1 MLGLRFE
8 AGKSLW
14 KAKETSMTIYM
25 SAVSGKGGA
34 GKTTAVILLAGEFAL
49 EGKSVLLIDADGRQ
63 NLSTWFQR
71 SIDKN
76 FQPEGITLVTAVQD
90 VGIRRI
96 LDKDAIKYDVVIM
109 DSPGQDTVTRD
120 TVIAGSHVVVTP
132 IQPAQDEIVAAGQ
145 AASDVAEM
153 SDQLGRDIPHLI
165 YRTRISMPNRAL
177 EEYRLIRPSVA
188 NLRSGGYNS
197 HLLETELVERNP
209 YREIRTGY
217 GTLQMLELTEPV
229 KKARAEV
236 LAFKQ
241 EVDGFLQTY
250 TRS

>member
-1 MLGLRFE
+1 
-8 AGKSLW
+8 
-14 KAKETSMTIYM
+14 MTICM

-71 SIDKN
+71 SIDKDC
-76 FQPEGITLVTAVQD
+76 QPDGIALVTAAQGA
-90 VGIRRI
+90 GIRQV
-96 LDKDAIKYDVVIM
+96 LEQDAADYDIVIM

-120 TVIAGSHVVVTP
+120 TIIAGSQLVVTP

-145 AASDVAEM
+145 AASDVADM
-153 SDQLGRDIPHLI
+153 SDQLGRQIPHLI

-177 EEYRLIRPSVA
+177 EEYRLIRPFVA
-188 NLRSGGYNS
+188 NLQEGGYNS

-217 GTLQMLELTEPV
+217 GTLQMLELTDPV
-229 KKARAEV
+229 KKARAEA
-236 LAFKQ
+236 LAFKH
-241 EVDGFLQTY
+241 EVESYLQT
-250 TRS
+250 TARG

>member
-1 MLGLRFE
+1 
-8 AGKSLW
+8 
-14 KAKETSMTIYM
+14 M

-63 NLSTWFQR
+63 NLSTWFER
-71 SIDKN
+71 SIEKN
-76 FQPEGITLVTAVQD
+76 YQPDGIALVTAAQGS
-90 VGIRRI
+90 GIRQV
-96 LDKDAIKYDVVIM
+96 LEQDAADYDVVIM

-120 TVIAGSHVVVTP
+120 TIIAGSQLVITP

-145 AASDVAEM
+145 AASDVADM
-153 SDQLGRDIPHLI
+153 SDQIGRQIPHLI

-177 EEYRLIRPSVA
+177 EEYRLIRPFVA
-188 NLRSGGYNS
+188 NLQEGGYNS

-217 GTLQMLELTEPV
+217 GTLQMLELTDPV
-229 KKARAEV
+229 KKARAEA
-236 LAFKQ
+236 LAFKH
-241 EVDGFLQTY
+241 EVESYLQT
-250 TRS
+250 TARG

>member
-1 MLGLRFE
+1 M
-8 AGKSLW
+8 A
-14 KAKETSMTIYM
+14 ICM

-49 EGKSVLLIDADGRQ
+49 EGKTVLLVDADGRQ

-71 SIDKN
+71 SIDKDY
-76 FQPEGITLVTAVQD
+76 QPDNITLVTAAQD
-90 VGIRRI
+90 AGIRHI
-96 LDKDAIKYDVVIM
+96 LGRDAEKYDVVIM

-120 TVIAGSHVVVTP
+120 TIIAGSHVVVTP
-132 IQPAQDEIVAAGQ
+132 VQPSQDEILAAGQ

-153 SDQLGRDIPHLI
+153 SDRVGRDIPQLI

-177 EEYRLIRPSVA
+177 EEYRLIRPFVA

-229 KKARAEV
+229 RKARAEV
-236 LAFKQ
+236 LALKQ
-241 EVDGFLQTY
+241 EVEGFLQINA
-250 TRS
+250 RS